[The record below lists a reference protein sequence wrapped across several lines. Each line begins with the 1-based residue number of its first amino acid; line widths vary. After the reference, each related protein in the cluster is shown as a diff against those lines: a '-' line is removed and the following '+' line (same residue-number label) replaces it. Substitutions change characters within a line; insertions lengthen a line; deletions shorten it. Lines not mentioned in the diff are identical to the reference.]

1 MDLEKE
7 LEHLKNSL
15 LQAERIQT
23 ELDRRVYY
31 LKTLYDV
38 SKDIFGSIEYKTI
51 LKNFLLMTMGNF
63 GVAEGFILT
72 VEVPPREIN
81 GFVSVGVKGDDISLL
96 KTGGSEILLSDA
108 LVKSIQNEEDLKACG
123 LFPPVMIC
131 AFPFVVDTDCTG
143 IMGLGAKLIGE
154 PYSSDDEELLD
165 TLVNNLVMALK
176 NARSFE
182 ETKNLNQELQ
192 KKNVQLET
200 ALSELKAYMRKIES
214 KDNRIRLL
222 NLYQTVSSSL
232 AYIGDLQELL
242 TTIVSIVTSELH
254 CEESS
259 VLLYDEENNEF
270 EFFTAA
276 GEMGMGLVTTRFPAD
291 KGIAGRALRERATQV
306 VNDVQSDP
314 DFYGNIDEDHDFKTR
329 SIISAPLI
337 SGDEKVGVI
346 NAINKME
353 TNFFDKEDDQ
363 VLSAIADEVALA
375 VKNARLFELVIDSYC
390 KIRQGINSCKGCKRP
405 LKSWTPC
412 VKQLEMSGV

>member
-7 LEHLKNSL
+7 LEQLRESL

-38 SKDIFGSIEYKTI
+38 SKDIFASVDYEPI

-72 VEVPPREIN
+72 VDLPAREIN
-81 GFVSVGVKGDDISLL
+81 GFVSIGVQDNDIPLL
-96 KTGGSEILLSDA
+96 RTGGSEILLSDN
-108 LVKSIQNEEDLKACG
+108 LMKSLQSDADLKTCG
-123 LFPPVMIC
+123 LLPPAMIC
-131 AFPFVVDTDCTG
+131 AFPFTVDTDCSG
-143 IMGLGAKLIGE
+143 IMGLGNKLVGE
-154 PYSSDDEELLD
+154 TYKTDDEELLH
-165 TLVNNLVMALK
+165 TLVNNLVVALK

-182 ETKNLNQELQ
+182 KIKNLNQELQ
-192 KKNVQLET
+192 DKNIQLET
-200 ALSELKAYMRKIES
+200 AFNKLKAYLRKIEI

-259 VLLYDEENNEF
+259 VLLYDEETNEF
-270 EFFTAA
+270 EFFTAF
-276 GEMGMGLVTTRFPAD
+276 GDTGMELVATRFSAD
-291 KGIAGRALRERATQV
+291 SGIAGRALRERTTQV
-306 VNDVQSDP
+306 VNDVKSDP
-314 DFYGNIDEDHDFKTR
+314 DFYGNIDKDHDFKTR
-329 SIISAPLI
+329 SIIAAPLI
-337 SGDEKVGVI
+337 SGDELVGVI
-346 NAINKME
+346 NAVNKVE
-353 TNFFDKEDDQ
+353 NNFFDKEDDQ
-363 VLSAIADEVALA
+363 ILSAIADEVALA
-375 VKNARLFELVIDSYC
+375 VKNARLFDYVVNSYC
-390 KIRQGINSCKGCKRP
+390 KIRQGLNSCKGCKRP

-412 VKQLEMSGV
+412 VRQLETTGF

>member
-7 LEHLKNSL
+7 LEQLKNSL

-31 LKTLYDV
+31 MKTLYDV
-38 SKDIFGSIEYKTI
+38 SKDIFGSVEYEPI

-63 GVAEGFILT
+63 GIAEGFILT
-72 VEVPPREIN
+72 VDVPSREIN
-81 GFVSVGVKGDDISLL
+81 GFVSLGFQGDDISILR
-96 KTGGSEILLSDA
+96 TGGSEILLSLDP
-108 LVKSIQNEEDLKACG
+108 VTSIQKKADLKSHG
-123 LFPPVMIC
+123 LLPPSIIY
-131 AFPFVVDTDCTG
+131 AFPFTVDKDCNG
-143 IMGLGAKLIGE
+143 IMGLGDKLVSQT
-154 PYSSDDEELLD
+154 YNTDDGELLD

-192 KKNVQLET
+192 KKNIQLET
-200 ALSELKAYMRKIES
+200 ALNELKAYMRKIEI
-214 KDNRIRLL
+214 KDNRIRML

-375 VKNARLFELVIDSYC
+375 VKHARLFEYVVDSYC

-412 VKQLEMSGV
+412 VRQLELSGL